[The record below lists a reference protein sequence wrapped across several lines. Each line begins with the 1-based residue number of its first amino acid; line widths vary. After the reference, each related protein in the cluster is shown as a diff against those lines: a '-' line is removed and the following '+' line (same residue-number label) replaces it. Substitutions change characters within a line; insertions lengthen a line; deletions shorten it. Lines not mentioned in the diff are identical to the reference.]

1 MKVIFLYENNSPAA
15 GMQTPGSDHDDDHD
29 VYDDDDGDG
38 DDDDDYD
45 DHDDVE
51 DEEKKDFD
59 DKHKMRKSF
68 LHTSHLKL
76 LMKKSS

>member
-1 MKVIFLYENNSPAA
+1 MIFLYENNSPSA

-29 VYDDDDGDG
+29 VY
-38 DDDDDYD
+38 DDDDYD